1 VKGRSLRLRL
11 LVAAVASISL
21 ALVIAGLGLVALF
34 DRHVERRVDAELA
47 TYLRQLAGLIVFDAK
62 GDADLDGDPAD
73 PRFDQPYGGL
83 YWQIEDTERQQV
95 LRSRSLWDQ
104 QLDLTAEPEAGS
116 SPEITTLY
124 APGPQESTLRVALRR
139 IQFPAS
145 QGARWLVL
153 AVAVDQREQIEA
165 RRDFLREIAPSL
177 ALLAAVLIAS
187 AWLQVNVG
195 LKPLE
200 HVRRG
205 VQAIRARAQ
214 RRLDGDFPDE
224 IQPLAQEVNELLA
237 VREAAVE
244 RARAQA
250 GDLAHGLKTPL
261 TILAQDARKLK
272 ERGETEI
279 GREVDE
285 LTRSMQRHIDREL
298 ARARIAGSIRSPG
311 TEADLPVI
319 LRHVTDAIRRTPRGE
334 AVQWSVDL
342 PAHLCLRM
350 DAQDLVELA
359 GNLVDNAA
367 KWAREHVA
375 IRIAERP
382 SEIALVVEDDGR
394 GVPPDLIASLGER
407 GVRLDESLPGT
418 GLGLAISR
426 DLVTAYGGSLDLS
439 NRPEGGLRAEVRLPR
454 NLLSRS
460 ASSSRR

>member
-1 VKGRSLRLRL
+1 MSGRSLRLRL
-11 LVAAVASISL
+11 LVAASASISM
-21 ALVIAGLGLVALF
+21 ALVIAGFGMVALF

-47 TYLRQLAGLIVFDAK
+47 TYLRQLAGLVVFDAA
-62 GDADLDGDPAD
+62 GEVGLDGDPAD

-83 YWQIEDTERQQV
+83 YWQIEDADRHRV

-104 QLDLTAEPEAGS
+104 ELALPDDVPSDILTLD
-116 SPEITTLY
+116 
-124 APGPQESTLRVALRR
+124 APGPQNSTLRVALRR
-139 IQFPAS
+139 IQFPAPR
-145 QGARWLVL
+145 GARWLVL
-153 AVAVDQREQIEA
+153 AVALDQRGQIEA
-165 RRDFLREIAPSL
+165 RRDFLTEVAPSL
-177 ALLAAVLIAS
+177 ALLALVLIAA
-187 AWLQVNVG
+187 AWLQVNIG

-205 VQAIRARAQ
+205 MQAIRARAQ

-237 VREAAVE
+237 VQEAAVE

-279 GREVDE
+279 GREVED

-298 ARARIAGSIRSPG
+298 ARARIAANLRAPG
-311 TEADLPVI
+311 ANADLPVV
-319 LRHVTDAIRRTPRGE
+319 LRRVVDAIRRTPRGG
-334 AVQWSVDL
+334 AVHWAIDL
-342 PAHLCLRM
+342 REHLHLRM
-350 DAQDLVELA
+350 DAQDLVELS

-367 KWAREHVA
+367 KWAREQASIHL
-375 IRIAERP
+375 EQRP
-382 SEIALVVEDDGR
+382 SEIVIVIEDDGP

-407 GVRLDESLPGT
+407 GVRLDESLSGT

-439 NRPEGGLRAEVRLPR
+439 NRAEGGLRAEIRLPR
-454 NLLSRS
+454 TLLVG
-460 ASSSRR
+460 

>member
-1 VKGRSLRLRL
+1 MSGRSLRLRL
-11 LVAAVASISL
+11 LVAAIASISL
-21 ALVIAGLGLVALF
+21 ALVIAGFGMVALF

-47 TYLRQLAGLIVFDAK
+47 TYLRQLAGLIVFNAA
-62 GDADLDGDPAD
+62 GDVSLDGDPAD

-83 YWQIEDTERQQV
+83 YWQIEDADRHRV
-95 LRSRSLWDQ
+95 LRARSLWDQ
-104 QLDLTAEPEAGS
+104 ELDLPDDVSTDIA
-116 SPEITTLY
+116 TLD
-124 APGPQESTLRVALRR
+124 APGPQNSTLRVALRR
-139 IQFPAS
+139 IQFPAP
-145 QGARWLVL
+145 QGDRWLVL
-153 AVAVDQREQIEA
+153 AVALDQREQTEA
-165 RRDFLREIAPSL
+165 RRDFLKEVTPSL
-177 ALLAAVLIAS
+177 ALLALVLILA

-237 VREAAVE
+237 VQEAAVE

-279 GREVDE
+279 GREVED

-298 ARARIAGSIRSPG
+298 ARARIAANLRAPG
-311 TEADLPVI
+311 ADADLPVI
-319 LRHVTDAIRRTPRGE
+319 LRRVVDAIRRTPRGE
-334 AVQWSVDL
+334 AVHWSIDL
-342 PAHLCLRM
+342 PDHLRLSV
-350 DAQDLVELA
+350 DAQDLVELS

-367 KWAREHVA
+367 KWAREQA
-375 IRIAERP
+375 SIRLEQRP
-382 SEIALVVEDDGR
+382 SEIVIVIEDDGP

-407 GVRLDESLPGT
+407 GVRLDESLSGT

-439 NRPEGGLRAEVRLPR
+439 NRAEGGLRAEIRLPR
-454 NLLSRS
+454 TLLVG
-460 ASSSRR
+460 

>member
-1 VKGRSLRLRL
+1 MTGRSLRLRL
-11 LVAAVASISL
+11 LVAAIASVTL
-21 ALVIAGLGLVALF
+21 ALVIAGFGMVALF

-47 TYLRQLAGLIVFDAK
+47 TYLRQLAGLIVFDAA
-62 GDADLDGDPAD
+62 GDMDMDGDPAD
-73 PRFDQPYGGL
+73 PRFDQPYRGL
-83 YWQIEDTERQQV
+83 YWQIEDADRHRIM
-95 LRSRSLWDQ
+95 RSRSLWDQ
-104 QLDLTAEPEAGS
+104 ELDLPDDAPAD
-116 SPEITTLY
+116 IRTLNI
-124 APGPQESTLRVALRR
+124 AGPQQSALRVAVRR
-139 IQFPAS
+139 IQFPAP
-145 QGARWLVL
+145 QGARWLTL
-153 AVAVDQREQIEA
+153 AVALDQREQTEA
-165 RRDFLREIAPSL
+165 RRDFLKEVTPSL
-177 ALLAAVLIAS
+177 ALLALVLIMA

-214 RRLDGDFPDE
+214 RRLDGDFPHE

-237 VREAAVE
+237 VQEAAVE

-279 GREVDE
+279 GREVEE

-298 ARARIAGSIRSPG
+298 ARARIAANLRAPG
-311 TEADLPVI
+311 ADADLPVI
-319 LRHVTDAIRRTPRGE
+319 LRRVADAIRRTPRGE
-334 AVQWSVDL
+334 AVHWSIEL
-342 PAHLCLRM
+342 PDHLHLRM
-350 DAQDLVELA
+350 DAQDLVELS

-367 KWAREHVA
+367 KWAREQAA
-375 IRIAERP
+375 IRLEQHP
-382 SEIALVVEDDGR
+382 SQIVLVIEDDGP

-426 DLVTAYGGSLDLS
+426 DLVTAYGGSLELS
-439 NRPEGGLRAEVRLPR
+439 NRAEGGLRAEIRLPR
-454 NLLSRS
+454 TLLVG
-460 ASSSRR
+460 